1 VQEPVDLW
9 THNAPASLQ
18 GRVPRVKHTE
28 QGDFWLFDENKP
40 PEAVSFTVSAGKSY
54 LDYYPTGGSYA
65 TMRPGMWQT
74 QARLADMGSLAQ
86 IWASPLVRAQ
96 QTAEIAAGYFPQL
109 KIQTTKLLVPEA
121 NPQALMDWLDE
132 LNAQQL
138 ISANQSILLVSHQ
151 PLVGSLVN
159 MLCSKPDDYYPMGT
173 SSLAAIR
180 AQVIAADMGD
190 LLWLDHA

>member
-1 VQEPVDLW
+1 MTIFILRHGQAEAQVTTDDARQLTEK
-9 THNAPASLQ
+9 
-18 GRVPRVKHTE
+18 GRNDTVRV
-28 QGDFWLFDENKP
+28 
-40 PEAVSFTVSAGKSY
+40 V
-54 LDYYPTGGSYA
+54 
-65 TMRPGMWQT
+65 R
-74 QARLADMGSLAQ
+74 ARLADMSLLVQ

-96 QTAEIAAGYFPQL
+96 QTAEIAVGYFPQL
-109 KIQTTKLLVPEA
+109 TIQTTELLVPEA

-132 LNAQQL
+132 LNARQL
-138 ISANQSILLVSHQ
+138 INTNQSILLVSHQ

-180 AQVIAADMGD
+180 AQVVASDMGD

>member
-1 VQEPVDLW
+1 MTIYILRHGQAETQITTDEARKL
-9 THNAPASLQ
+9 TDK
-18 GRVPRVKHTE
+18 GR
-28 QGDFWLFDENKP
+28 GDTAKVL
-40 PEAVSFTVSAGKSY
+40 
-54 LDYYPTGGSYA
+54 
-65 TMRPGMWQT
+65 

-96 QTAEIAAGYFPQL
+96 QTAEIAAVFFPQL
-109 KIQTTKLLVPEA
+109 KIQTTELLVPEA

-151 PLVGSLVN
+151 PLIGALVN
-159 MLCSKPDDYYPMGT
+159 KLCSKSDDYYPMGT

-180 AQVIAADMGD
+180 AQVVAADMGD

>member
-1 VQEPVDLW
+1 MTIFILRHGQAEAQITTDDARQLTDKGRSDTARVVRARVADM
-9 THNAPASLQ
+9 ASL
-18 GRVPRVKHTE
+18 T
-28 QGDFWLFDENKP
+28 
-40 PEAVSFTVSAGKSY
+40 
-54 LDYYPTGGSYA
+54 
-65 TMRPGMWQT
+65 
-74 QARLADMGSLAQ
+74 Q

-96 QTAEIAAGYFPQL
+96 QTAEIAASYFPQL
-109 KIQTTKLLVPEA
+109 RIQTNKLLIPEA

-132 LNAQQL
+132 INSQL
-138 ISANQSILLVSHQ
+138 TNTNQSVLLVSHQ

-180 AQVIAADMGD
+180 AQVIAVDMGD